1 MWHEFWTHFT
11 PQSCQLAF
19 ACFIC
24 RAADLIPFFISV
36 LPFNALKFVTS
47 KSSRVLMNGEG
58 VEEGVVGAANCAKV
72 LRLIRHEANPSPPA
86 TD

>member
-1 MWHEFWTHFT
+1 M
-11 PQSCQLAF
+11 
-19 ACFIC
+19 
-24 RAADLIPFFISV
+24 
-36 LPFNALKFVTS
+36 LPLNALKFVTS
-47 KSSRVLMNGEG
+47 KSSRVLMDGEG